1 MPPPLEPFDTT
12 YGPVNLSLAL
22 GCAREVDYEQS
33 LFRLSRISELVWGPP
48 LADSQQHF
56 RDLPPDQLAQRVR
69 EVNVATAALMEGIP
83 LSWLPPYSP
92 GSSSSLPSYPLSLPV
107 TSSSRPSPT
116 KSDGCVKP
124 YFTRTQA
131 EEWANFNR
139 QFTTGLHDKQFSG
152 KFKVYPER
160 HPAWKSGLED
170 APVIMV
176 FFHPE
181 TPGSRL
187 PPMGFMTTLFEG
199 YHEHHRWGVCTNTTD
214 LYAIAELYLELEGL
228 YDMATQM
235 YPEGT
240 PLPNHSDHINSMV
253 AVLGLIV
260 LTVILFGLLR
270 LTGHTKMTTI
280 CVETLARDQYDSGQ
294 NFMSSRNFDQ
304 NSSRF
309 EIWKKHRWLIG
320 SKHPPAPLCW
330 WDVFLAGLGIARWD
344 ERAID
349 VTSGAALPPG
359 TTGPRPK
366 ARNPCEEK

>member
-22 GCAREVDYEQS
+22 GCAQEVDYEQS

-170 APVIMV
+170 APVIMLKGTMSIIV
-176 FFHPE
+176 G
-181 TPGSRL
+181 GSAL
-187 PPMGFMTTLFEG
+187 ILLTF
-199 YHEHHRWGVCTNTTD
+199 
-214 LYAIAELYLELEGL
+214 AELYLELEGL

-253 AVLGLIV
+253 GVPQDIWA
-260 LTVILFGLLR
+260 ILSSAWTHCPDCDLVRTFEADR
-270 LTGHTKMTTI
+270 AHKDDNNM
-280 CVETLARDQYDSGQ
+280 CRDIGQ
-294 NFMSSRNFDQ
+294 
-304 NSSRF
+304 
-309 EIWKKHRWLIG
+309 G
-320 SKHPPAPLCW
+320 S
-330 WDVFLAGLGIARWD
+330 V
-344 ERAID
+344 
-349 VTSGAALPPG
+349 
-359 TTGPRPK
+359 
-366 ARNPCEEK
+366 